1 MARPSLT
8 AGGIPPEGWA
18 AIGSGTRR
26 LGAVESP
33 RLPPA
38 RALELAGR
46 GRAWVYDSGPAA
58 GPDRPALLLLHGWT
72 STAALNWHRCFPA
85 LSAHY
90 RVLAL
95 DLRGHGRGIRSRV
108 PFRLEDCADD
118 AAALVTTLGLGPVT
132 AVGYSMGGPV
142 AQLLWRRHR
151 EVVDGLV
158 LCATA
163 ARFGMRQEL
172 GGPIGTLSLGASMAL
187 SLLPEVV
194 RRQGMTL
201 ASRNWA
207 ANRVIPAWA
216 IEEWERNDPGALI
229 QAGLALGR
237 FDSTGWIG
245 TVDVPA
251 ALVVT
256 TLDTTVLPRRQW
268 NLARSIPEAVAFPV
282 QANHRACVEEPGLF
296 VPALMA
302 ACRAAQAAGTV
313 GATGT
318 VGAEPTA

>member
-1 MARPSLT
+1 M
-8 AGGIPPEGWA
+8 
-18 AIGSGTRR
+18 
-26 LGAVESP
+26 ESP

-38 RALELAGR
+38 RAIELAGR

-85 LSAHY
+85 LTAEY

-95 DLRGHGRGIRSRV
+95 DLRGHGRGVRSRI

-118 AAALVTTLGLGPVT
+118 AAALITTLGLSQVT

-151 EVVDGLV
+151 GVVDGLV

-163 ARFGMRQEL
+163 ARFAARQEL
-172 GGPIGTLSLGASMAL
+172 GGPLGTLGLGASMAL
-187 SLLPEVV
+187 SLLPEIV

-207 ANRVIPAWA
+207 ANREIPAWA
-216 IEEWERNDPGALI
+216 IEEWERNDPSALI
-229 QAGLALGR
+229 QAGLAIGR

-245 TVDVPA
+245 TVDVPTA
-251 ALVVT
+251 VVVT
-256 TLDTTVLPRRQW
+256 ARDTTVSPRRQW
-268 NLARSIPEAVAFPV
+268 NLAQSVPGAVAFPV
-282 QANHRACVEEPGLF
+282 QADHRACVEQPRFF

-302 ACRAAQAAGTV
+302 ACRAAQAPETV
-313 GATGT
+313 
-318 VGAEPTA
+318 VAEPTG